1 MYDLTDFCL
10 DVLGST
16 CVTATKYGAKW
27 ISDPSKYPIL
37 FNNKAVDKAIGT
49 WLEIKVPH
57 FKYLLD
63 NCLKK
68 IGRRIYQII
77 GITIELD
84 PTIFMTNLFL

>member
-1 MYDLTDFCL
+1 MYDLPDFCL
-10 DVLGST
+10 DVVGST
-16 CVTATKYGAKW
+16 CVIATKYRAKW

-49 WLEIKVPH
+49 WLEIEVPH

-68 IGRRIYQII
+68 NWKKKILANCRIRPYNIH
-77 GITIELD
+77 D
-84 PTIFMTNLFL
+84 

>member
-10 DVLGST
+10 DVVGST

-49 WLEIKVPH
+49 WLEIKVPL

-68 IGRRIYQII
+68 NWKKNISDYRNYYRIRPYNIH
-77 GITIELD
+77 D
-84 PTIFMTNLFL
+84 